1 LSVKLEPTAEALL
14 GRYLEE
20 LQRWGVRT
28 NLVGSLAPEALRV
41 HLEDSLAAADAVPP
55 GARVVDL
62 GSGAG
67 FPGVPLAIARED
79 LQIVLV
85 EIRERRVHF
94 LRHVK
99 RTLALNCE
107 VWRRS
112 VEEPP
117 EEGFEV
123 VLLRALA
130 PPERA
135 LPLAAEWVHS
145 GGELWLW
152 TRLARLPSGFDEVG
166 SVYLAGR
173 GRIARLRVA
182 GVPRGTL

>member
-1 LSVKLEPTAEALL
+1 MSVKLDPAAEALL

-20 LQRWGVRT
+20 LRRWGART

-41 HLEDSLAAADAVPP
+41 HVEDSLAAAAALPAD
-55 GARVVDL
+55 ARVVDL

-67 FPGVPLAIARED
+67 FPGVPIAIARQD
-79 LQIVLV
+79 LEIVLV

-94 LRHVK
+94 LRHIT
-99 RTLALNCE
+99 RTLPLSCA

-112 VEEPP
+112 ISEPP
-117 EEGFEV
+117 DDGFEV
-123 VLLRALA
+123 VLVRALA
-130 PPERA
+130 PPDRA

-152 TRLARLPSGFDEVG
+152 TRVARLPSGFDEVG
-166 SVYLAGR
+166 SMGLAER

-182 GVPRGTL
+182 DVPRGTL